1 MMPASRL
8 MNVNLSKASLCTFSP
23 YPRLRGR
30 HRSLRKSQ
38 YNRSCLRKFPNEPI
52 FASVKLKRN

>member
-8 MNVNLSKASLCTFSP
+8 RNANLSKAKEPMRLLA
-23 YPRLRGR
+23 RLRGR
-30 HRSLRKSQ
+30 HRSLRNSQ